1 MKRIVAIL
9 PLVALGACSEVPAGH
24 RGVFTSYG
32 APTEVVKEGLH
43 WYNPWSYDLT
53 TMDVRQIKWSGE
65 TEAYTKDVQQAKVA
79 FTLTYRLDPSPKKVL
94 AIYRNV
100 GEDWA
105 SKLVPQV
112 VQEAIKD
119 VFGQS
124 EAVKDTI
131 NNRAVVRAKMQD
143 IIRKRLAARSI
154 IVEGFELRDI
164 EFSAAFEKAVEA
176 KQVAV
181 ENALA
186 ERNKT
191 AAVRERA
198 AQRVIAAEADAKAM
212 QIKTQ
217 ALAGNAKLVE
227 YEAVQ
232 RWDGKLPANMYGG
245 GAIPFISA
253 K

>member
-1 MKRIVAIL
+1 MKRIVTIL
-9 PLVALGACSEVPAGH
+9 PLIALGACSEIPAGH

-43 WYNPWSYDLT
+43 WYNPWSYDLVSI
-53 TMDVRQIKWSGE
+53 DVRQIKWSGE

-79 FTLTYRLDPSPKKVL
+79 FTLSYRLDSAPKKVL
-94 AIYRNV
+94 YIYRNV

-105 SKLVPQV
+105 AKLVPQV

-131 NNRAVVRAKMQD
+131 NNRAVVRAKIQKS
-143 IIRKRLAARSI
+143 ITERLARRNV
-154 IVEGFELRDI
+154 IVESFELRDI

-198 AQRVIAAEADAKAM
+198 SQRVISATADAEAMK
-212 QIKTQ
+212 IKTA

-232 RWDGKLPANMYGG
+232 RWDGKLPTNMYGG